1 MLVVSRVVAV
11 VPRDLRGEIR
21 SFSVRPAV
29 RLGVPILAMGEL
41 SQEVDDLLYG
51 DGRSVLFS
59 EGEVRAGRVQPVSQP
74 NELQVLRSQLS
85 FAVHVIDMRGLRSFF
100 AEFRAEHAPGPKVL
114 GLRAERFA
122 VLVHPNFL
130 A

>member
-21 SFSVRPAV
+21 SFSARPAV

-51 DGRSVLFS
+51 DGRSVLF
-59 EGEVRAGRVQPVSQP
+59 Q
-74 NELQVLRSQLS
+74 
-85 FAVHVIDMRGLRSFF
+85 RG
-100 AEFRAEHAPGPKVL
+100 
-114 GLRAERFA
+114 
-122 VLVHPNFL
+122 
-130 A
+130 